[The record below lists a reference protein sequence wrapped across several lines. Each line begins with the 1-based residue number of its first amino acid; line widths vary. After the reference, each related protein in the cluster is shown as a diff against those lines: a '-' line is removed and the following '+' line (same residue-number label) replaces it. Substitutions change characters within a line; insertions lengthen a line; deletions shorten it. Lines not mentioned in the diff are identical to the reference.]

1 MPARRMMACATQGL
15 HSTQEIRTQEDN
27 TSTVVS
33 SAALSSEAAAAF
45 MDIDGAG
52 LEDGDGFAT
61 IDQDASDEPTQIL
74 MIVGF
79 QEQLKARDL
88 GLALHA
94 HFDAQIRRD
103 EKEPAPGAWL
113 TKLPTLSSLPETAGG
128 PITNTGKAFAICA
141 DVATAQRVLEEFE
154 EQYLAADVDEGLRLE
169 LPSEVTQRLVQDGFL
184 PAEQTRRTDQL
195 LICYASTTV
204 LQQCRMGDTR
214 DSRSTF
220 PSTSNGAQLG
230 LATLTR
236 HSRPIEPGEDLDSQ
250 QQINKRSRSAL
261 VREALKSAAY
271 QSAADSPLAWPDAAV
286 LASAVQQ
293 AKVEFIKEQLAYG
306 VPVVVPLELHTPL
319 ISLGIRLGPANQP
332 PSNKVPSPMHALP
345 VKPGTHALPS
355 AALEALPSPSPS
367 ISVPPASTT
376 AAAGLASAP
385 AQGDSAAAKA
395 PSVPAAPASR
405 FLPPRPSSETISEAA
420 KLRERAKASAAAT
433 TAVVSKANT
442 SVATSTSGTAAN
454 KSAPSPV
461 GSKHRQHSLSGMAP
475 MPAQKEKSTP
485 ESAAVNPKVE
495 AFIQSRWDL
504 KELTPEE
511 PPTDKPMH
519 KEPPLKKVK
528 STDTDA
534 MQGITTQSAPSV
546 PATSKSASAA
556 KVESAP
562 TRSSRRIA
570 SGRSSIHAPA
580 QAPPNFPSS
589 SANQDEAAAGA
600 EWETPTPLEI
610 HSGMRLPPP
619 MDGFTRSL
627 GERDGEVP
635 RNFDFCNPDRML
647 CLLCLRQFK
656 SLLTLKKYV
665 AESNLHQNNLDSAA
679 ARRAGAAQLIQ
690 TYRPPRTPATSSS
703 SGAGAGSN
711 PSAPVSTTPLAVS
724 VPAADLAAVA
734 ATSPVASTYRDRELE
749 RRAVRGPAPLGP

>member
-15 HSTQEIRTQEDN
+15 HSTQETRTQEDN

-61 IDQDASDEPTQIL
+61 IDQDDSDEPTQIL
-74 MIVGF
+74 II
-79 QEQLKARDL
+79 D
-88 GLALHA
+88 
-94 HFDAQIRRD
+94 
-103 EKEPAPGAWL
+103 
-113 TKLPTLSSLPETAGG
+113 G

-141 DVATAQRVLEEFE
+141 DVATAQRVLDEFE
-154 EQYLAADVDEGLRLE
+154 EQYLEADVDEGFRLE
-169 LPSEVTQRLVQDGFL
+169 LSFEVTQRLVQDGSL
-184 PAEQTRRTDQL
+184 AAEQTRRTDQL

-204 LQQCRMGDTR
+204 LQQCRVGDTR

-220 PSTSNGAQLG
+220 PVNLEWGTARFSYSDPAFAEELGPHAVSTSAASQ
-230 LATLTR
+230 
-236 HSRPIEPGEDLDSQ
+236 RPIEPGEDLDSQ
-250 QQINKRSRSAL
+250 QQIKKRSRSAL
-261 VREALKSAAY
+261 VCEALKSAAY
-271 QSAADSPLAWPDAAV
+271 QSAADSPSAWPDAAT

-332 PSNKVPSPMHALP
+332 RSNKGPSLLPPSPMHALP

-355 AALEALPSPSPS
+355 APLETLPSPSAS
-367 ISVPPASTT
+367 ISAPPASTT

-385 AQGDSAAAKA
+385 AQGSSATAKA

-405 FLPPRPSSETISEAA
+405 FLPTRPSSETISEAA

-534 MQGITTQSAPSV
+534 MQGITTQSAHSV
-546 PATSKSASAA
+546 PATSISASAA
-556 KVESAP
+556 KAESAP
-562 TRSSRRIA
+562 TRSSRIT
-570 SGRSSIHAPA
+570 SGRSSIPAPA

-600 EWETPTPLEI
+600 DRETPMPLEI
-610 HSGMRLPPP
+610 PSGMRLPPP

-627 GERDGEVP
+627 GERDGQVP

-656 SLLTLKKYV
+656 SLLTLKKHV
-665 AESNLHQNNLDSAA
+665 AKSKLHQNNLDSAA